1 LSVAIRANVESVL
14 LVEQLRSAVKQLDP
28 TVAIADVKLMDQIAD
43 ASVSTPRF
51 ALFLIGL
58 FALLAL
64 TLAAVGTYGVIS
76 YSVNQRT
83 HEFGMRMALGA
94 RPRDVLRLVLVQGAG
109 LALAGVAA
117 GVLCSLALVRVLR
130 SLLYEVRAEDPVTFG
145 IVSIVA
151 IGVAVVACYIPA
163 RRATRADPM
172 VALRCE

>member
-1 LSVAIRANVESVL
+1 
-14 LVEQLRSAVKQLDP
+14 
-28 TVAIADVKLMDQIAD
+28 
-43 ASVSTPRF
+43 
-51 ALFLIGL
+51 
-58 FALLAL
+58 
-64 TLAAVGTYGVIS
+64 
-76 YSVNQRT
+76 
-83 HEFGMRMALGA
+83 MRMALGA

-109 LALAGVAA
+109 LALAGVAS